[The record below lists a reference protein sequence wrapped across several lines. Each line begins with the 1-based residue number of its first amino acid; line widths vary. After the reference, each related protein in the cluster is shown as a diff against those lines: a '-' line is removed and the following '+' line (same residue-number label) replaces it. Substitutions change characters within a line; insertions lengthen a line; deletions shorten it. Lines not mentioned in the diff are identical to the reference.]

1 MRKKIFIII
10 GILLL
15 ITLSLIVIWK
25 MNFNNNNQQDIFY
38 EDKLNLKNKNIE
50 QIDNSGIKVTD
61 MKLSQRGKQ
70 VKVTTTIK
78 NNSGSD
84 IDTFFISIELFNKEG
99 KRETII
105 TSSSKALIK
114 VNETYTLNNFYEVSS
129 KEIEIKSAKVLSFIP
144 NYSKMNSDTLNEIKV
159 DENIVN

>member
-144 NYSKMNSDTLNEIKV
+144 NYSKMSSDTLNEIKV